1 MVVALVG
8 DVVGS
13 REIEDQGALLRRLAR
28 ALDAVEGSVATTQP
42 PRLTVGDEFQSAH
55 PTLADALEAALR
67 LRLHA
72 GTEAGGLALDLRVG
86 LGEGEIEVSGA
97 AELPAGQSGTA
108 WWRARDAIDAVSDLV
123 GRSQWPRTVRTA
135 YRGADEREEGRVM
148 AYLLCQDEL
157 VAKLDDRDRHVL
169 LGLLDGR
176 PQADVAE
183 ELGISQ
189 PAVAKR
195 QHDHGLV
202 TLLRALEALGR
213 SS

>member
-1 MVVALVG
+1 MAVAVLG

-13 REIEDQGALLRRLAR
+13 REIDDQTAMLRRLAGGLAATAD
-28 ALDAVEGSVATTQP
+28 ALPAVQP
-42 PRLTVGDEFQSAH
+42 PRLTIGDEFQAVYTRL
-55 PTLADALEAALR
+55 PVALEAALR
-67 LRLHA
+67 LRLLV
-72 GTEAGGLALDLRVG
+72 GTSEHGPALDLRIG
-86 LGEGEIEVSGA
+86 IGEGEVEVTGA

-108 WWRARDAIDAVSDLV
+108 WWRARDAIDAVSELV
-123 GRSQWPRTVRTA
+123 GRSQWPRSLRTVF
-135 YRGADEREEGRVM
+135 RGDDDDEGRVM

-157 VAKLDDRDRHVL
+157 VARLDDRDRHVL

-176 PQADVAE
+176 QQADVAA

-202 TLLRALEALGR
+202 TILRALEAMGR
-213 SS
+213 GA